1 MNLLQDFKDK
11 PFIEALQSFF
21 KNLNVPFNV
30 ISEYQTDP
38 INIIGEKKCNQ
49 NIKAIYP
56 FGIVTDAIFDKDKEE
71 TKITQTDLENEKYE
85 GILLFGVE
93 VSKTNPSRSDLAEI
107 TRQINR
113 AFAKLPVVVV
123 YKYDDQIAISNAER
137 IDYKQTWREG
147 EKVGKVSLLCDINVN
162 KTHSG
167 HLRILDLLSIEKI
180 REFDR
185 KNKVNK
191 FSELSKGWQNVFNT
205 SILNEQ
211 FYKDYQQLS
220 VKLIKHIYP
229 NQEKDKLKAHQGA
242 LNLLNR
248 MMFVYFIQKKKWLM
262 NDTEFLLHFWQEYQL
277 SNTTKDTF
285 HELWLNKIF
294 FKAFNGKA
302 FNDPEIFKTL
312 PNKYHLEILK
322 FPYLNGGLF
331 TKTDCDDFILTDE
344 LFYSIFEFLQG
355 YIFTI
360 SEDTA
365 EEINLEISPELLGK
379 MYEGMIN
386 ATDLDDVDAENGIV
400 YTERPEIN
408 FMTRRSF
415 VEVLHKKLPNT
426 FSREFLYHFCFDKP
440 SEKLEL
446 VKKYK
451 VDISL
456 LKEVI
461 LSITSLDPTCGSGSM
476 LIGVIQLQVEL
487 IRTLDKSIGNKH
499 TPHDDFQLK
508 KQIISECIYGV
519 DIKEWAVRIAEL
531 RFWLY
536 MIAEAEFTTDQLTK
550 EPLLPNLDFKLRQG
564 NSLLQE
570 IGSKNF
576 SLKTLFKGRKRNI
589 GATKKLNDFIKKKKL
604 FITNQSESE
613 TTYKKLKE
621 EELRVFRDFINELK
635 IENNQQITSIR
646 KGDGQ
651 FALFGSPTKENKTI
665 FENLIIEIEKENEQ
679 LDHFLNV
686 IETTG
691 RIPFSYDID
700 FMEIFVTKE
709 DAGFDLIIGNPPY
722 VRQEDILPA
731 DNALELERL
740 LKEENKAEKAK
751 VSKEYKEKIS
761 AKVYEAFPFLSTK
774 AKTVIDGKNKTINIY
789 GDKVPGRSDL
799 YVYFQLLMPTLLNSK
814 GTFCFIISNSWL
826 DVEYGSFVQHF
837 LLKHTQL
844 YAIYDC
850 NVRSFAAKVNTII
863 YFHSGITNANLTENQ
878 YKTFLPSGDNIK
890 FIMNKADY
898 TDTAYAPLL
907 IEQEHCRENTFM
919 THYRIITKTTEELWD
934 EGYDTEVVNY
944 QSNKWGGKYLRAP
957 EIYFKLLEKGKN
969 ILVPI
974 KQVADVRFGIKTG
987 ANEFFYIEEETVK
1000 KFELESHFLIPIIK
1014 SPRECIEYLTSK
1026 SKTKWFL
1033 FKCDEPK
1040 NKIEGTNALKYI
1052 LEGEKAEIHK
1062 KASCASRNL
1071 WYSVPSQKTP
1081 DFVFPLIN
1089 NDSPK
1094 TIINDAKMFFDA
1106 NLNCGYFNKD
1116 IKPQSFQSTITMLS
1130 WELLGMKNLG
1140 EGAIKLNPTYTKDTL
1155 IFSLNKNLPILNRN
1169 IYSIYKELGFDKN
1182 QPIRNQ
1188 EPNPLSDRKAL
1199 DDLIFDE
1206 LELSTEERKEV
1217 YWATA
1222 ELVKERLDKAAS
1234 R

>member
-11 PFIEALQSFF
+11 PFIEAVQSFF

-30 ISEYQTDP
+30 ISEYQTEP
-38 INIIGEKKCNQ
+38 KNIIGDKKCNE
-49 NIKAIYP
+49 IISAIYP
-56 FGIVTDAIFDKDKEE
+56 FGIVTDEIFNNPE
-71 TKITQTDLENEKYE
+71 ITISQDDLKNEKYE
-85 GILLFGVE
+85 GVLLFGVE
-93 VSKTNPSRSDLAEI
+93 LTKNNPTRSELAEI

-113 AFAKLPVVVV
+113 EFSKTPVVVV
-123 YKYDDQIAISNAER
+123 FSYDDKLTFANAER

-147 EKVGKVSLLCDINVN
+147 EKIGKVSLLCDINVD

-167 HLRILDLLSIEKI
+167 HLRILELLSIEKI
-180 REFDR
+180 KEYDR
-185 KNKVNK
+185 KNKVDTFNG
-191 FSELSKGWQNVFNT
+191 LYKGWQNVFNT

-220 VKLIKHIYP
+220 VKLIKFIYP
-229 NQEKDKLKAHQGA
+229 NQEKYKLKAHQGA

-262 NDTEFLLHFWQEYQL
+262 NDQEFLFHFWQEYQS

-285 HELWLNKIF
+285 HEFWLNKVF

-312 PNKYHLEILK
+312 PEKYHIEIIK

-331 TKTDCDDFILTDE
+331 TKTDCDNFILTDE
-344 LFYSIFEFLQG
+344 LFASIFDFLQG

-451 VDISL
+451 VDVAL
-456 LKEVI
+456 LKEVVF
-461 LSITSLDPTCGSGSM
+461 SITSLDPTCGSGSM

-487 IRTLDKSIGNKH
+487 IRTLDESIGNKH

-508 KQIISECIYGV
+508 KQIISDCIYGV

-536 MIAEAEFTTDQLTK
+536 MIAEAEFTTEQLTK

-621 EELRVFRDFINELK
+621 EELSVFKDFINELK
-635 IENNQQITSIR
+635 IENYQQITTIR

-651 FALFGSPTKENKTI
+651 IALFDSPSKENKTI
-665 FENLIIEIEKENEQ
+665 FENLILELEKENEQ

-686 IETTG
+686 IKTTG

-700 FMEIFVTKE
+700 FMEIFITKE

-751 VSKEYKEKIS
+751 VSKEYKEKLS
-761 AKVYEAFPFLSTK
+761 AKVYEVFPFLSTK

-826 DVEYGSFVQHF
+826 DVEYGGFVQHF

-878 YKTFLPSGDNIK
+878 YKTFVPSGDSIK

-919 THYRIITKTTEELWD
+919 THYRVITKNPNELYLEAFD
-934 EGYDTEVVNY
+934 ENEKSFIGD
-944 QSNKWGGKYLRAP
+944 KWGGKWLNSP
-957 EIYFKLLEKGKN
+957 EIYFKIQKNDNVVRLKTILSYSQRNNLEVFERFKETAENNFKN
-969 ILVPI
+969 IP
-974 KQVADVRFGIKTG
+974 
-987 ANEFFYIEEETVK
+987 
-1000 KFELESHFLIPIIK
+1000 
-1014 SPRECIEYLTSK
+1014 YLNTSK
-1026 SKTKWFL
+1026 IA
-1033 FKCDEPK
+1033 
-1040 NKIEGTNALKYI
+1040 NKIYLKPS
-1052 LEGEKAEIHK
+1052 EI
-1062 KASCASRNL
+1062 RNKID
-1071 WYSVPSQKTP
+1071 Y
-1081 DFVFPLIN
+1081 
-1089 NDSPK
+1089 K
-1094 TIINDAKMFFDA
+1094 TIIYKDNKNKYLIPDLISNRFIGNRIFFIEGDNYIVGDTFFIGGFKDKSLKEIYLA
-1106 NLNCGYFNKD
+1106 SLN
-1116 IKPQSFQSTITMLS
+1116 STISFLNVLVTGRKNMGDGVLLFYGPEFNNL
-1130 WELLGMKNLG
+1130 ELVIPK
-1140 EGAIKLNPTYTKDTL
+1140 
-1155 IFSLNKNLPILNRN
+1155 RN
-1169 IYSIYKELGFDKN
+1169 IDKIKKVYSKIKSREVCEILVELGFDKT

-1188 EPNPLSDRKAL
+1188 EPNPLLDRKEL

-1206 LELSTEERKEV
+1206 LDLSIEERKEV

>member
-1 MNLLQDFKDK
+1 MKTIQNFIQI
-11 PFIEALQSFF
+11 PFIEAVEEFY
-21 KNLNVPFNV
+21 KGLNIPVNV
-30 ISEYQTDP
+30 LSTLP
-38 INIIGEKKCNQ
+38 
-49 NIKAIYP
+49 
-56 FGIVTDAIFDKDKEE
+56 TTSDAILGNDNFKDLIEDVYPYGIINDAVFDK
-71 TKITQTDLENEKYE
+71 ENTFSNIDEVKTLKSDYE
-85 GILLFGVE
+85 GILLFGITL
-93 VSKTNPSRSDLAEI
+93 KSREHDLLPTRSQLADI
-107 TRQINR
+107 TRAVNK
-113 AFAKLPVVVV
+113 AFPFTPVNIIF
-123 YKYDDQIAISNAER
+123 KYGKFIALANTER
-137 IDYKQTWREG
+137 MQYKQTWREG
-147 EKVGKVSLLCDINVN
+147 EKLGKVSLLRDIDCKNI
-162 KTHSG
+162 HSG
-167 HLRILDLLSIEKI
+167 HLRILELLSIDKI
-180 REFDR
+180 REYDR
-185 KNKVNK
+185 KNKVTTFN
-191 FSELSKGWQNVFNT
+191 ELYKGWQNIFNT

-220 VKLIKHIYP
+220 IKLIKYIYP
-229 NQEKDKLKAHQGA
+229 IQEKDKLKAHQGA

-262 NDTEFLLHFWQEYQL
+262 NDKEFLFHFWQEYQL
-277 SNTTKDTF
+277 SNTTKNTF
-285 HELWLNKIF
+285 HEFWLNKVF

-312 PNKYHLEILK
+312 PEKYHSEILN

-331 TKTDCDDFILTDE
+331 TKTECDNFILTDE
-344 LFYSIFEFLQG
+344 LFGSIFEFLQG

-360 SEDTA
+360 SEDTV

-440 SEKLEL
+440 TEKLEL

-451 VDISL
+451 VDVNL
-456 LKEVI
+456 LKDTI

-487 IRTLDKSIGNKH
+487 IRTLDESIGNKH

-536 MIAEAEFTTDQLTK
+536 MIAEAEFTTEQLTK

-576 SLKTLFKGRKRNI
+576 SLKSLFKGRKRNI

-604 FITNQSESE
+604 FIINQSESG
-613 TTYKKLKE
+613 TSYKQLKE

-635 IENNQQITSIR
+635 IENIQQITTIR

-651 FALFGSPTKENKTI
+651 FALFDSSNKENKTI
-665 FENLIIEIEKENEQ
+665 FESLIFEIEKENEQ

-686 IETTG
+686 IKTTG

-700 FMEIFVTKE
+700 FMEIFVTNE

-740 LKEENKAEKAK
+740 LREENKAEKAK
-751 VSKEYKEKIS
+751 VSKEYKEKLS
-761 AKVYEAFPFLSTK
+761 AKVYEALPFLSTK
-774 AKTVIDGKNKTINIY
+774 AKTVIGGKNKTINIY

-863 YFHSGITNANLTENQ
+863 YFHSAITNANLTENQ
-878 YKTFLPSGDNIK
+878 YKTFVPSGDSIK

-898 TDTAYAPLL
+898 TETAYAPLL

-919 THYRIITKTTEELWD
+919 THYRLITKKSDELYLEAFD
-934 EGYDTEVVNY
+934 ENEKSFIGD
-944 QSNKWGGKYLRAP
+944 KWGGKWLNSP
-957 EIYFKLLEKGKN
+957 EIYFKIQKNENVVRLKTILSYSQRNNLEVFERFKETNDIDLKN
-969 ILVPI
+969 I
-974 KQVADVRFGIKTG
+974 
-987 ANEFFYIEEETVK
+987 
-1000 KFELESHFLIPIIK
+1000 S
-1014 SPRECIEYLTSK
+1014 YLNTSK
-1026 SKTKWFL
+1026 IASKIYLKPT
-1033 FKCDEPK
+1033 EIK
-1040 NKIEGTNALKYI
+1040 NKIDY
-1052 LEGEKAEIHK
+1052 
-1062 KASCASRNL
+1062 
-1071 WYSVPSQKTP
+1071 
-1081 DFVFPLIN
+1081 
-1089 NDSPK
+1089 K
-1094 TIINDAKMFFDA
+1094 TIIYKDNKNKYLIPDLISNRFIGNRIFFIEGDNYVVGDTFFIGGFKDKSVKEIYLA
-1106 NLNCGYFNKD
+1106 SLN
-1116 IKPQSFQSTITMLS
+1116 STISFLNVLVTGRKNMGDGVLLFYGPEFNNL
-1130 WELLGMKNLG
+1130 ELVIPK
-1140 EGAIKLNPTYTKDTL
+1140 
-1155 IFSLNKNLPILNRN
+1155 RN
-1169 IYSIYKELGFDKN
+1169 IDKIKKVYSKIKSREVCEILVELGFDKN

-1188 EPNPLSDRKAL
+1188 VPNPLLDRKEL

-1206 LELSTEERKEV
+1206 LDLSIEERKEV

>member
-1 MNLLQDFKDK
+1 MLHDFKNK
-11 PFIEALQSFF
+11 PFITALKSFF
-21 KNLNVPFNV
+21 ESLNVPFNS
-30 ISEYQTDP
+30 ISDYQTSP
-38 INIIGEKKCNQ
+38 VEVIGNKKCNE
-49 NIKAIYP
+49 IIDAIYP
-56 FGIVTDAIFDKDKEE
+56 FGIVTDAIFDNEAVA
-71 TKITQTDLENEKYE
+71 ITQADLKKDKYE

-93 VSKTNPSRSDLAEI
+93 ISKEKPSRSELAEI

-113 AFAKLPVVVV
+113 EFAQTPVVVV
-123 YKYDDQIAISNAER
+123 FKYGNQLTFANAER
-137 IDYKQTWREG
+137 IDFKQTWREG
-147 EKVGKVSLLCDINVN
+147 EKVGKVFLLCDVN
-162 KTHSG
+162 IDKTHSG
-167 HLRILDLLSIEKI
+167 HKRILELLSIEKI
-180 REFDR
+180 KEYDR
-185 KNKVNK
+185 KNKVETFNG
-191 FSELSKGWQNVFNT
+191 LYKGWQNVFNT

-262 NDTEFLLHFWQEYQL
+262 NDKGFLFHFWQEYQ
-277 SNTTKDTF
+277 SSSTTKDTF
-285 HELWLNKIF
+285 HEFWLNKVF

-312 PNKYHLEILK
+312 PQKYHLEILK

-331 TKTDCDDFILTDE
+331 TKTECDNFILPDE
-344 LFYSIFEFLQG
+344 LFASIFDFLQG

-415 VEVLHKKLPNT
+415 VEVLHKKLPKT
-426 FSREFLYHFCFDKP
+426 FSREFLYHFCFNKP
-440 SEKLEL
+440 IEKLEL
-446 VKKYK
+446 VRKYK
-451 VDISL
+451 VDVAL
-456 LKEVI
+456 LRDVI
-461 LSITSLDPTCGSGSM
+461 FSITSLDPTCGSGSM

-487 IRTLDKSIGNKH
+487 IRTLDESIGNKH
-499 TPHDDFQLK
+499 TPLDDFQLK

-536 MIAEAEFTTDQLTK
+536 MIAEAEFTTEQLTK

-635 IENNQQITSIR
+635 IENIQQIRTIR

-651 FALFGSPTKENKTI
+651 FALFDGLTNQNKTI
-665 FENLIIEIEKENEQ
+665 FENLIFEIEKENEQ
-679 LDHFLNV
+679 LDHFLN
-686 IETTG
+686 IIKTTG

-700 FMEIFVTKE
+700 FMEIFVTKD

-751 VSKEYKEKIS
+751 VNKEYKEKLS
-761 AKVYEAFPFLSTK
+761 AKVYEAFPFLNTK
-774 AKTVIDGKNKTINIY
+774 AKTIIDGKNKTINIY

-799 YVYFQLLMPTLLNSK
+799 YVYFQLLMPTLLNSN

-826 DVEYGSFVQHF
+826 DVEYGSFVQQF

-844 YAIYDC
+844 YAVYDC
-850 NVRSFAAKVNTII
+850 NVRSFSAKVNTII
-863 YFHSGITNANLTENQ
+863 YFHSSIINSTLTDNQ
-878 YKTFLPSGDNIK
+878 YKTFTPNDGNVK

-898 TDTAYAPLL
+898 SDTAYAPLL
-907 IEQEHCRENTFM
+907 IEQEHCSENTFM
-919 THYRIITKTTEELWD
+919 PHYRIISKTNKELWN
-934 EGYDTEVVNY
+934 EGFDQENKVF
-944 QSNKWGGKYLRAP
+944 SGDKWGGKWLNSP
-957 EIYFKLLEKGKN
+957 EIYFKLRQNKN
-969 ILVPI
+969 V
-974 KQVADVRFGIKTG
+974 VR
-987 ANEFFYIEEETVK
+987 
-1000 KFELESHFLIPIIK
+1000 L
-1014 SPRECIEYLTSK
+1014 
-1026 SKTKWFL
+1026 
-1033 FKCDEPK
+1033 
-1040 NKIEGTNALKYI
+1040 
-1052 LEGEKAEIHK
+1052 
-1062 KASCASRNL
+1062 
-1071 WYSVPSQKTP
+1071 
-1081 DFVFPLIN
+1081 
-1089 NDSPK
+1089 K
-1094 TIINDAKMFFDA
+1094 TIITYSQRN
-1106 NLNCGYFNKD
+1106 NLERFLNFKLTDEDHSTNIPYLNTSKIINK
-1116 IKPQSFQSTITMLS
+1116 
-1130 WELLGMKNLG
+1130 
-1140 EGAIKLNPTYTKDTL
+1140 
-1155 IFSLNKNLPILNRN
+1155 
-1169 IYSIYKELGFDKN
+1169 IY
-1182 QPIRNQ
+1182 
-1188 EPNPLSDRKAL
+1188 
-1199 DDLIFDE
+1199 
-1206 LELSTEERKEV
+1206 
-1217 YWATA
+1217 
-1222 ELVKERLDKAAS
+1222 
-1234 R
+1234 

>member
-1 MNLLQDFKDK
+1 MNLHKFAQSTNLHATSLDFFVNDLNIKINAFDSKPITVSDFFKD
-11 PFIEALQSFF
+11 
-21 KNLNVPFNV
+21 
-30 ISEYQTDP
+30 
-38 INIIGEKKCNQ
+38 EKKVATIAVQ
-49 NIKAIYP
+49 NIDKLFVIGLVDDDTLNNQQSQLQTVNDAKTISQDYPGLVLCAIQLKNTPTRAQLAELTRLVNRAFPYLP
-56 FGIVTDAIFDKDKEE
+56 VTIIFKYD
-71 TKITQTDLENEKYE
+71 TKIT
-85 GILLFGVE
+85 
-93 VSKTNPSRSDLAEI
+93 
-107 TRQINR
+107 
-113 AFAKLPVVVV
+113 FA
-123 YKYDDQIAISNAER
+123 NAER
-137 IDYKQTWREG
+137 VSFKQTWREG
-147 EKVGKVSLLCDINVN
+147 EKIGKVSLLCDININ

-167 HLRILDLLSIEKI
+167 HLRILELLSIEKI
-180 REFDR
+180 REYDR
-185 KNKVNK
+185 KNKVDTFNG
-191 FSELSKGWQNVFNT
+191 LYKGWQNVFNT

-220 VKLIKHIYP
+220 VKLINHISP

-262 NDTEFLLHFWQEYQL
+262 NDQEFLFHFWQEYQS
-277 SNTTKDTF
+277 SNAIKDTF
-285 HELWLNKIF
+285 HQFWLNKVF

-302 FNDPEIFKTL
+302 FNDPEIFKTI
-312 PNKYHLEILK
+312 PEKYHLEILK

-344 LFYSIFEFLQG
+344 LFVSIFEFLQG

-386 ATDLDDVDAENGIV
+386 ATDLDDLEAENGIV

-415 VEVLHKKLPNT
+415 VEVLHKKLPAT

-451 VDISL
+451 VNVIL

-487 IRTLDKSIGNKH
+487 IRTLDESIGNKH

-536 MIAEAEFTTDQLTK
+536 MIAEAEFTTEQLTK

-613 TTYKKLKE
+613 TTYKQLKE
-621 EELRVFRDFINELK
+621 EELKVFRDFINELK
-635 IENNQQITSIR
+635 IENNQQITTIR

-651 FALFGSPTKENKTI
+651 FALFNNSFNENKSI
-665 FENLIIEIEKENEQ
+665 FENLILEIEKENEQ

-686 IETTG
+686 IKTTG

-740 LKEENKAEKAK
+740 LKDENKAEKAK
-751 VSKEYKEKIS
+751 VSKEYKEKLS

-850 NVRSFAAKVNTII
+850 NVRSFAAKINTII
-863 YFHSGITNANLTENQ
+863 YFHSGIINANLTENQ
-878 YKTFLPSGDNIK
+878 YKTFLPNGDKIK

-907 IEQEHCRENTFM
+907 IEQEHCSENTFM
-919 THYRIITKTTEELWD
+919 THYRLITKNPNELYLEAFD
-934 EGYDTEVVNY
+934 ENEKSFIGD
-944 QSNKWGGKYLRAP
+944 KWGGKWLNSP
-957 EIYFKLLEKGKN
+957 EIYFKIQKNNNVSRLKTLLSYSQRN
-969 ILVPI
+969 
-974 KQVADVRFGIKTG
+974 
-987 ANEFFYIEEETVK
+987 N
-1000 KFELESHFLIPIIK
+1000 LE
-1014 SPRECIEYLTSK
+1014 
-1026 SKTKWFL
+1026 
-1033 FKCDEPK
+1033 
-1040 NKIEGTNALKYI
+1040 
-1052 LEGEKAEIHK
+1052 
-1062 KASCASRNL
+1062 
-1071 WYSVPSQKTP
+1071 
-1081 DFVFPLIN
+1081 VF
-1089 NDSPK
+1089 
-1094 TIINDAKMFFDA
+1094 
-1106 NLNCGYFNKD
+1106 
-1116 IKPQSFQSTITMLS
+1116 
-1130 WELLGMKNLG
+1130 
-1140 EGAIKLNPTYTKDTL
+1140 
-1155 IFSLNKNLPILNRN
+1155 
-1169 IYSIYKELGFDKN
+1169 
-1182 QPIRNQ
+1182 
-1188 EPNPLSDRKAL
+1188 
-1199 DDLIFDE
+1199 
-1206 LELSTEERKEV
+1206 
-1217 YWATA
+1217 
-1222 ELVKERLDKAAS
+1222 
-1234 R
+1234 

>member
-11 PFIEALQSFF
+11 PFIDAVQSFF
-21 KNLNVPFNV
+21 EKLKVPFNV
-30 ISEYQTDP
+30 ISDLQTEP
-38 INIIGEKKCNQ
+38 ENIIGDKKCNE
-49 NIKAIYP
+49 NIAAIYP
-56 FGIVTDAIFDKDKEE
+56 FGIVTDEIFNNPE
-71 TKITQTDLENEKYE
+71 TKITQADIKNDKYQ

-93 VSKTNPSRSDLAEI
+93 LKKEKQNPTRTDLAEI

-113 AFAKLPVVVV
+113 EFSQTPVVVV
-123 YKYDDQIAISNAER
+123 FHYANKLTFANAER
-137 IDYKQTWREG
+137 IEYKQTWREG
-147 EKVGKVSLLCDINVN
+147 EKVGKVSLLCDVN
-162 KTHSG
+162 IDKTHSG

-180 REFDR
+180 REYDR
-185 KNKVNK
+185 KNKVDTFNG
-191 FSELSKGWQNVFNT
+191 LYKGWQNVFNT

-220 VKLIKHIYP
+220 VKLIKFIYP
-229 NQEKDKLKAHQGA
+229 KQEKDKLKAHQGA

-262 NDTEFLLHFWQEYQL
+262 NDQEFLFHFWQEYQT
-277 SNTTKDTF
+277 SHATKDTF
-285 HELWLNKIF
+285 HEFWLNKVF

-302 FNDPEIFKTL
+302 FNDPQIFKTL
-312 PNKYHLEILK
+312 PQKYHIEILK

-331 TKTDCDDFILTDE
+331 TKTECDNFILTDE
-344 LFYSIFEFLQG
+344 LFASIFEFLQG

-365 EEINLEISPELLGK
+365 DEINLEISPELLGK

-440 SEKLEL
+440 LEKLEL

-487 IRTLDKSIGNKH
+487 IRTLDESIGNKH

-536 MIAEAEFTTDQLTK
+536 MIAEAEFTTEQLTK

-613 TTYKKLKE
+613 TTYKQLKE

-635 IENNQQITSIR
+635 IENIQQISTIR

-651 FALFGSPTKENKTI
+651 FALFDSPSKENKTI

-686 IETTG
+686 IKTTG

-740 LKEENKAEKAK
+740 LREENKAEKAK
-751 VSKEYKEKIS
+751 VSKEYKEKLS

-878 YKTFLPSGDNIK
+878 YKTFVPSGDSIK

-898 TDTAYAPLL
+898 TETAYAPLL

-919 THYRIITKTTEELWD
+919 THYRLITKKSDELYLEAFD
-934 EGYDTEVVNY
+934 ENEKSFIGD
-944 QSNKWGGKYLRAP
+944 KWGGKWLNSP
-957 EIYFKLLEKGKN
+957 EIYFKIQKNENVVRLKTILSYSQRNNLEVFKRFKETNDIDIKN
-969 ILVPI
+969 I
-974 KQVADVRFGIKTG
+974 
-987 ANEFFYIEEETVK
+987 
-1000 KFELESHFLIPIIK
+1000 S
-1014 SPRECIEYLTSK
+1014 YLNTSK
-1026 SKTKWFL
+1026 IASKIYLKPT
-1033 FKCDEPK
+1033 EIK
-1040 NKIEGTNALKYI
+1040 NKIDY
-1052 LEGEKAEIHK
+1052 
-1062 KASCASRNL
+1062 
-1071 WYSVPSQKTP
+1071 
-1081 DFVFPLIN
+1081 
-1089 NDSPK
+1089 K
-1094 TIINDAKMFFDA
+1094 TIIYKNNKNKYLIPDIISNRFIGNRLFFIEGDNYVVGDTFFIGGFKDKSVKEIYLA
-1106 NLNCGYFNKD
+1106 SLN
-1116 IKPQSFQSTITMLS
+1116 STISFLNVLVTGRKNMGDGVLLFYGPEFNNL
-1130 WELLGMKNLG
+1130 ELVIPK
-1140 EGAIKLNPTYTKDTL
+1140 
-1155 IFSLNKNLPILNRN
+1155 RN
-1169 IYSIYKELGFDKN
+1169 IDKIKKVYSTIKSREVCEILVELGFDKTK
-1182 QPIRNQ
+1182 PIRNQ
-1188 EPNPLSDRKAL
+1188 EPNPLADRKEL

-1206 LELSTEERKEV
+1206 LDLSIDERKEV

>member
-1 MNLLQDFKDK
+1 MNLLQDFKNK
-11 PFIEALQSFF
+11 PFIEAIQSFF
-21 KNLNVPFNV
+21 KNLNVPVNE
-30 ISEYQTDP
+30 ISVAPTNAYD
-38 INIIGEKKCNQ
+38 IIGENSL
-49 NIKAIYP
+49 NPLIDMVYP
-56 FGIVTDAIFDKDKEE
+56 YGIINDAIFEKNE
-71 TKITQTDLENEKYE
+71 TATTLDEVKSLQSDYE
-85 GILLFGVE
+85 GILLFGIVLNQRE
-93 VSKTNPSRSDLAEI
+93 KGLLPTRNQLSDI
-107 TRQINR
+107 TRAINR
-113 AFAKLPVVVV
+113 TFKFTPVTIIF
-123 YKYDDQIAISNAER
+123 KYENHIALASTERTQFKQI
-137 IDYKQTWREG
+137 WREG
-147 EKVGKVSLLCDINVN
+147 EKIGKVSLLCDISIEN
-162 KTHSG
+162 THSG
-167 HLRILDLLSIEKI
+167 HLRILELLSIEKI
-180 REFDR
+180 REYDR
-185 KNKVNK
+185 KNKVET
-191 FSELSKGWQNVFNT
+191 FSGLYKGWQNVFNT

-220 VKLIKHIYP
+220 VKLIKYIYP

-262 NDTEFLLHFWQEYQL
+262 NDKEFLFHFWQEYQA
-277 SNTTKDTF
+277 SDVTKDTF
-285 HELWLNKIF
+285 HQFWLNKVF

-302 FNDPEIFKTL
+302 FNDPEIFKIL
-312 PNKYHLEILK
+312 PQKYHLEILK

-331 TKTDCDDFILTDE
+331 TKTDCDDFKLSDE
-344 LFYSIFEFLQG
+344 LFANVFEFLQG

-415 VEVLHKKLPNT
+415 VEVLHKKLPAT

-451 VDISL
+451 VDVDL
-456 LKEVI
+456 LKDTV

-487 IRTLDKSIGNKH
+487 IRTLDESIGNKH

-536 MIAEAEFTTDQLTK
+536 MIAEAEFTVEQLTK

-589 GATKKLNDFIKKKKL
+589 GATKKLNDFIKRKKL

-635 IENNQQITSIR
+635 IENIQQIATIR

-651 FALFGSPTKENKTI
+651 FALFESSSSENKSI
-665 FENLIIEIEKENEQ
+665 FESLILDIEKENEQ
-679 LDHFLNV
+679 LNNFLNV
-686 IETTG
+686 IKTTG

-740 LKEENKAEKAK
+740 LRDENKTEKAR
-751 VSKEYKEKIS
+751 VSREYKEKLS
-761 AKVYEAFPFLSTK
+761 AKVYDAFPFLSTK
-774 AKTVIDGKNKTINIY
+774 AKTVIDNKSKTINVY

-799 YVYFQLLMPTLLNSK
+799 YVYFQLLMPTLMNSN

-826 DVEYGSFVQHF
+826 DVEYGSFVQQF

-844 YAIYDC
+844 YAVYDC
-850 NVRSFAAKVNTII
+850 NVRSFSAKVNTVI
-863 YFHSGITNANLTENQ
+863 YIHSGIINVNLTENQ
-878 YKTFLPSGDNIK
+878 YKTFTPVGDNIK
-890 FIMNKADY
+890 FIMNKADFN
-898 TDTAYAPLL
+898 DTAYAPLL
-907 IEQEHCRENTFM
+907 IEQEHCSENTFM
-919 THYRIITKTTEELWD
+919 PHYRVIVKRPSDLWVEAFDEEGKTFIGD
-934 EGYDTEVVNY
+934 
-944 QSNKWGGKYLRAP
+944 KWGGKWLNSP
-957 EIYFKLLEKGKN
+957 EIYFKIQKNENVARLKTTLAYSQRNNLEVFSRFKETKDSDLRNISFLNTSKIASKIYLKPSEIKNKVDHNSIVYKGNKTKYLVPDLISNRFIGSRIFFIEGDNYIVGDTFFIAEFKDKSLKEIYLASLNSTLTFLNVLVTGRKNMGDGVLLFYGPEFNNLEFVIPKKN
-969 ILVPI
+969 ID
-974 KQVADVRFGIKTG
+974 K
-987 ANEFFYIEEETVK
+987 
-1000 KFELESHFLIPIIK
+1000 IK
-1014 SPRECIEYLTSK
+1014 SVYSKIRSREVCE
-1026 SKTKWFL
+1026 
-1033 FKCDEPK
+1033 
-1040 NKIEGTNALKYI
+1040 I
-1052 LEGEKAEIHK
+1052 L
-1062 KASCASRNL
+1062 
-1071 WYSVPSQKTP
+1071 V
-1081 DFVFPLIN
+1081 
-1089 NDSPK
+1089 
-1094 TIINDAKMFFDA
+1094 
-1106 NLNCGYFNKD
+1106 
-1116 IKPQSFQSTITMLS
+1116 
-1130 WELLGMKNLG
+1130 
-1140 EGAIKLNPTYTKDTL
+1140 
-1155 IFSLNKNLPILNRN
+1155 
-1169 IYSIYKELGFDKN
+1169 ELGFDKN
-1182 QPIRNQ
+1182 YPIREQ
-1188 EPNPLSDRKAL
+1188 EPNPLSDRKEL
-1199 DDLIFDE
+1199 DNLLFDE
-1206 LELSTEERKEV
+1206 LNLSTEERKEV

-1222 ELVKERLDKAAS
+1222 ELVKERTDKAAS

>member
-1 MNLLQDFKDK
+1 M
-11 PFIEALQSFF
+11 
-21 KNLNVPFNV
+21 
-30 ISEYQTDP
+30 
-38 INIIGEKKCNQ
+38 
-49 NIKAIYP
+49 IKSIYP
-56 FGIVTDAIFDKDKEE
+56 
-71 TKITQTDLENEKYE
+71 L
-85 GILLFGVE
+85 
-93 VSKTNPSRSDLAEI
+93 
-107 TRQINR
+107 
-113 AFAKLPVVVV
+113 
-123 YKYDDQIAISNAER
+123 
-137 IDYKQTWREG
+137 
-147 EKVGKVSLLCDINVN
+147 
-162 KTHSG
+162 
-167 HLRILDLLSIEKI
+167 
-180 REFDR
+180 
-185 KNKVNK
+185 
-191 FSELSKGWQNVFNT
+191 
-205 SILNEQ
+205 
-211 FYKDYQQLS
+211 
-220 VKLIKHIYP
+220 
-229 NQEKDKLKAHQGA
+229 QEKDKLKAHQGA

-262 NDTEFLLHFWQEYQL
+262 NDKEFLYHFWQEYQL
-277 SNTTKDTF
+277 SASKKDTF
-285 HELWLNKIF
+285 HQNWLNKVF
-294 FKAFNGKA
+294 FRAFNGKA
-302 FNDPEIFKTL
+302 YNDPEIFKTL
-312 PNKYHLEILK
+312 PTKYHIEILI

-331 TKTDCDDFILTDE
+331 TKTDSDDFILSDD
-344 LFYSIFEFLQG
+344 LFEEIFKFLQG

-415 VEVLHKKLPNT
+415 VEVLDKKLPTT

-440 SEKLEL
+440 TEKLEL
-446 VKKYK
+446 VRKYK
-451 VDISL
+451 VDVEL
-456 LKEVI
+456 LKEVV

-487 IRTLDKSIGNKH
+487 IRTLDESIGKKH
-499 TPHDDFQLK
+499 SPFEDFQLK

-536 MIAEAEFTTDQLTK
+536 MIAEAEFTTEQLTK

-564 NSLLQE
+564 NSLVQE

-576 SLKTLFKGRKRNI
+576 SIKYLFKGRKRNS

-604 FITNQSESE
+604 FITNQSLSA
-613 TTYKKLKE
+613 TTYKQLKE
-621 EELRVFRDFINELK
+621 EELRVFRNFINELK
-635 IENNQQITSIR
+635 IENIQQITTIR

-651 FALFGSPTKENKTI
+651 FGLFDGENSQNQIT
-665 FENLIIEIEKENEQ
+665 FESRIVEIEKENEQ
-679 LDHFLNV
+679 LQEFLNV
-686 IETTG
+686 IKTTG

-740 LKEENKAEKAK
+740 LKAENKTEKAK
-751 VSKEYKEKIS
+751 VNKEYKEKLS
-761 AKVYEAFPFLSTK
+761 EKVFEALPFLSIK
-774 AKTVIDGKNKTINIY
+774 AKTVLDGKNKTINIY

-799 YVYFQLLMPTLLNSK
+799 YVYFQLLMPTLLNSN

-826 DVEYGSFVQHF
+826 DVEYGSFVQQF

-850 NVRSFAAKVNTII
+850 NVRSFSAKVNTII
-863 YFHSGITNANLTENQ
+863 YFHSAIINSNLTENQ
-878 YKTFLPSGDNIK
+878 YKTLLPGDQKIK

-898 TDTAYAPLL
+898 SDTAYAPLL
-907 IEQEHCRENTFM
+907 IEQEHSLENTFRP
-919 THYRIITKTTEELWD
+919 HYRIINKTSKELWN
-934 EGYDTEVVNY
+934 EGFDSELASYEN
-944 QSNKWGGKYLRAP
+944 NKWGGKYLRAP
-957 EIYFKLLEKGKN
+957 EIYFKLLEKGKD

-987 ANEFFYIEEETVK
+987 ANEFFYIDSRTIDENK
-1000 KFELESHFLIPIIK
+1000 IESRFLIPIIK
-1014 SPRECIEYLTSK
+1014 SPRECTEYLTSK
-1026 SKTKWFL
+1026 SNTKWFL
-1033 FKCDEPK
+1033 FKCDETK
-1040 NKIEGTNALKYI
+1040 NKLVGTNALKYI
-1052 LEGEKAEIHK
+1052 MDGEKKGIHK

-1071 WYSVPSQKTP
+1071 WYSVPSQRTP

-1094 TIINDAKMFFDA
+1094 TIINDANMFFDA
-1106 NLNCGYFNKD
+1106 NLNCGYFTEK
-1116 IKPQSFQSTITMLS
+1116 IKPQAFQSTITMLS

-1155 IFSLNKNLPILNRN
+1155 IFSIIKDLPILNRG
-1169 IYSIYKELGFDKN
+1169 ISSIYVELGFDKN
-1182 QPIRNQ
+1182 QSIRLQ
-1188 EPNPLSDRKAL
+1188 EPKPLPDRKEL

-1206 LELSTEERKEV
+1206 IALTSEERKEV

-1222 ELVKERLDKAAS
+1222 ELVKDRLDKASS

>member
-1 MNLLQDFKDK
+1 MNLEFFRDNQDLHFATKQLFKEQLQIK
-11 PFIEALQSFF
+11 
-21 KNLNVPFNV
+21 
-30 ISEYQTDP
+30 
-38 INIIGEKKCNQ
+38 INELPSNKLS
-49 NIKAIYP
+49 
-56 FGIVTDAIFDKDKEE
+56 VTDYFK
-71 TKITQTDLENEKYE
+71 DLENS
-85 GILLFGVE
+85 LFTHIESIYTVGLVNE
-93 VSKTNPSRSDLAEI
+93 NTFKDENAITNWEETIDYQTIFIIAIELKKELKRSDLATL
-107 TRQINR
+107 TRLLNKP
-113 AFAKLPVVVV
+113 ANTNDKGNPV
-123 YKYDDQIAISNAER
+123 IAIFRYGNTITLSSLER
-137 IDYKQTWREG
+137 QARNPKDWRDG
-147 EKVGKVSLLCDINVN
+147 EKISSTKVSMLKNLHTIE
-162 KTHSG
+162 THSG
-167 HLRILDLLSIEKI
+167 HLRIIESLSIKKI
-180 REFDR
+180 KEYDQR
-185 KNKVNK
+185 NKVES
-191 FSELSKGWQNVFNT
+191 FYDLYRGWQNVFNT

-220 VKLIKHIYP
+220 VKLIKYIYP
-229 NQEKDKLKAHQGA
+229 SQEKDKLKAHQGA

-262 NDTEFLLHFWQEYQL
+262 NDKEFLFHFWQEYQS
-277 SNTTKDTF
+277 SNTTKNTF
-285 HELWLNKIF
+285 HEFWLNKVF

-302 FNDPEIFKTL
+302 FNDPELFKTL
-312 PNKYHLEILK
+312 PKKYHLEILN

-331 TKTDCDDFILTDE
+331 SKTDCDEFLLSDE
-344 LFYSIFEFLQG
+344 LFDDIFNFLQG

-365 EEINLEISPELLGK
+365 QEINLEISPELLGK

-415 VEVLHKKLPNT
+415 VEVLHKKLPTT

-440 SEKLEL
+440 SDKLEL
-446 VKKYK
+446 IKKYK
-451 VDISL
+451 VDVAL
-456 LKEVI
+456 LKETI

-487 IRTLDKSIGNKH
+487 IRVLDEFIGYKH
-499 TPHDDFQLK
+499 TPQVDFQLK

-536 MIAEAEFTTDQLTK
+536 MISEAEFTTEQLTK

-613 TTYKKLKE
+613 TTFKKLKE
-621 EELRVFRDFINELK
+621 EEVRVFREFINELK
-635 IENNQQITSIR
+635 IENIQQISTIR

-651 FALFGSPTKENKTI
+651 FALFDNPINDNQTI
-665 FENLIIEIEKENEQ
+665 FENLILEIEKENEQ
-679 LDHFLNV
+679 LDNFLNV
-686 IETTG
+686 IKITG

-731 DNALELERL
+731 DNPLELERL
-740 LKEENKAEKAK
+740 LREENKAEKAK
-751 VSKEYKEKIS
+751 VSKEYKEKLS
-761 AKVYEAFPFLSTK
+761 AKVFEAFPFLNTK
-774 AKTVIDGKNKTINIY
+774 AKTVVDGKNKTINIY

-799 YVYFQLLMPTLLNSK
+799 YVYFQLLMPSLLNSK
-814 GTFCFIISNSWL
+814 GTFSFIISNSWL

-850 NVRSFAAKVNTII
+850 SVRSFSAKVNTII
-863 YFHSGITNANLTENQ
+863 YLHSSIVNSNLTDSQ
-878 YKTFLPSGDNIK
+878 YKTIIPNGENIK
-890 FIMNKADY
+890 FIMNKDDY
-898 TDTAYAPLL
+898 AETAYAPLL
-907 IEQEHCRENTFM
+907 IEQEHCNENAFK
-919 THYRIITKTTEELWD
+919 THYRLITKSPSELYREAFD
-934 EGYDTEVVNY
+934 ENEKSFIGD
-944 QSNKWGGKYLRAP
+944 KWGGKWLNSP
-957 EIYFKLLEKGKN
+957 EIYFKIQKNDSVVRLKTILSYSQRNNLEVFKYFKEAEVN
-969 ILVPI
+969 NLNSIPFLNSSKI
-974 KQVADVRFGIKTG
+974 
-987 ANEFFYIEEETVK
+987 ANKI
-1000 KFELESHFLIPIIK
+1000 
-1014 SPRECIEYLTSK
+1014 YLKPS
-1026 SKTKWFL
+1026 
-1033 FKCDEPK
+1033 EIK
-1040 NKIEGTNALKYI
+1040 NKIEFDSLIYKDDKSEYLIPDLISNRFIGNRLFFIEGDNYI
-1052 LEGEKAEIHK
+1052 VGDTFFIASFKDKSMKEIFL
-1062 KASCASRNL
+1062 AS
-1071 WYSVPSQKTP
+1071 
-1081 DFVFPLIN
+1081 
-1089 NDSPK
+1089 
-1094 TIINDAKMFFDA
+1094 
-1106 NLNCGYFNKD
+1106 LN
-1116 IKPQSFQSTITMLS
+1116 STISFLNVLVTGRKNMGDGV
-1130 WELLGMKNLG
+1130 LLFYGPEFNNLEIVIPKNNIPK
-1140 EGAIKLNPTYTKDTL
+1140 IKV
-1155 IFSLNKNLPILNRN
+1155 
-1169 IYSIYKELGFDKN
+1169 IYSKLKQRVVLEILDELGFDKT
-1182 QPIRNQ
+1182 QSIRNQ
-1188 EPNPLSDRKAL
+1188 DPNPLPDRKEL

-1206 LELSTEERKEV
+1206 LGLTLEERKEV